1 MFSKQSSV
9 PAPPELQLKDR
20 FTLPST
26 WRIWRQKWNAFAAI
40 SGLSSQSDEY
50 QSGMLISAMDADT
63 LRVVNTLPYAAEED
77 RQKLEK
83 ILELLEAYCLKDE
96 TVMYERHTFYQRQ
109 QEDNEPVESFITDLL
124 TLARTCDFTEGG
136 KDFTEQ

>member
-1 MFSKQSSV
+1 MSLRQSFV

-20 FTLPST
+20 FTLAST

-83 ILELLEAYCLKDE
+83 ILELLEAYCLQDE
-96 TVMYERHTFYQRQ
+96 LECMNDTLSINV
-109 QEDNEPVESFITDLL
+109 NKKITN
-124 TLARTCDFTEGG
+124 R
-136 KDFTEQ
+136 